1 MNTILIGIAGGSGSG
16 KTTLADRLIESFGRE
31 EVSILRHDS
40 YYRRHDELTYEER
53 SKLNYDS
60 PDAYETELLCEHLN
74 KLKQGESVEVPVYDF
89 TVHNRSD
96 RTERV
101 DPAPVIVI
109 EGILIFA
116 DPRLRS
122 MMDIKIF
129 VDTDADERILRR
141 LRRDVRDRGRSID
154 SVIGQYL
161 GTVKPMHELYV
172 EPSKRYADIIVPRGG
187 ENMVALEMLID
198 RVNKQLK

>member
-74 KLKQGESVEVPVYDF
+74 QLKQGESVEVPVYDF

-187 ENMVALEMLID
+187 ENTVALEMLID

>member
-187 ENMVALEMLID
+187 ENTVALEMLID

>member
-60 PDAYETELLCEHLN
+60 PDAYETELLCEHLK

-187 ENMVALEMLID
+187 ENTVALEMLID

>member
-74 KLKQGESVEVPVYDF
+74 KLKQGESAEVPVYDF

-187 ENMVALEMLID
+187 ENTVALEMLID